1 MEDEIPAFPNMEPRP
16 YQIEAYRKALNSNL
30 LLILPTGL
38 GKTLVSAMLAYT
50 YIKQNKKVIMISPTR
65 PLVDQ
70 HFQTMTKLFEGQ
82 DIKIRSLTGHDPV
95 DKRMSEWAEG
105 QIIISTPQTV
115 QKDIQREIVFMKNF
129 YLLIVDEAHRATG
142 NYAYVNVAKEFHE
155 LPGRRILA
163 MTASPGAKNE
173 RVDEIKENLKISN
186 VMIRTDEDQDI
197 APYVKGSN
205 TEPVFIRISS
215 EQDKCIS
222 LLREVKREFME
233 QIQKRFNYVRK
244 NATRAEMSEYIRDL
258 SKRAVAG
265 ERSLFTS
272 IPYFTAVIRLDVMME
287 YIETQGI
294 EIGNNYL
301 QEMESSE
308 DKSLMRTLGFWKKNA
323 AFQQV
328 ETLLKTTAENYENP
342 KFRRVKEMAEELI
355 REHPESRCL
364 VFTHYRKT
372 SEILLKY
379 LENNS
384 RTIKAIR
391 FVGQGNREGDK
402 GMSQIVQRE
411 SIEKFKDGTFN
422 VMLAT
427 SVAEEGLDIPA
438 TDLVIFYE
446 PVPSEIRTIQRRGRT
461 GRFKV
466 GKVYILIFSGTRDQ
480 AYYYSSQRKEKA
492 MVSRMKKDMDVKR
505 NKKIDEY

>member
-1 MEDEIPAFPNMEPRP
+1 MEEDIPEFNNLKPRP

-30 LLILPTGL
+30 LLVLPTGL

-50 YIKQNKKVIMISPTR
+50 FLKKDRKVIMISPTR

-70 HFQTMTKLFEGQ
+70 HYQTMTKLFEDQ
-82 DIKIRSLTGHDPV
+82 DITITSLTGHDPV
-95 DKRMSEWAEG
+95 DKRMTEWATS
-105 QIIISTPQTV
+105 QFVISTPQTV
-115 QKDIQREIVFMKNF
+115 QKDIEREIVYMNKF

-142 NYAYVNVAKEFHE
+142 NYAYVSVAKVFND
-155 LPGRRILA
+155 LPDRRILA

-173 RVDEIKENLKISN
+173 RVDEIKENLKISS
-186 VMIRTDEDQDI
+186 VMIRTDDDPDI
-197 APYVKGSN
+197 APYVKGSD
-205 TEPVFIRISS
+205 TEPVFIKISP
-215 EQDKCIS
+215 EQEKCIS
-222 LLREVKREFME
+222 LLREAKKEFMN
-233 QIQKRFNYVRK
+233 QIQQRFNYVK
-244 NATRAEMSEYIRDL
+244 SSATRSEMSQYIRDL
-258 SKRAVAG
+258 SKQAMDG
-265 ERSLFTS
+265 DKSLFTS
-272 IPYFTAVIRLDVMME
+272 IPYFTAVIRLDVLME

-294 EIGNNYL
+294 EIGANYL
-301 QEMESSE
+301 KEIENT
-308 DKSLMRTLGFWKKNA
+308 DDRSLMRTLALWNKNFNFQMA
-323 AFQQV
+323 AKMLNSSW
-328 ETLLKTTAENYENP
+328 EGYENP
-342 KFRRVKEMAEELI
+342 KFLKVKEMAELLI

-379 LENNS
+379 LENKS
-384 RTIKAIR
+384 KIIKAIR

-402 GMSQIVQRE
+402 GMSQQNQRE
-411 SIEKFKDGTFN
+411 GIEKFKDGTYN
-422 VMLAT
+422 LMLAT

-438 TDLVIFYE
+438 TDMVIFYE

-466 GKVYILIFSGTRDQ
+466 GKVYILIFYGTRDQ

-492 MVSRMKKDMDVKR
+492 MITRMKGDMEKKR